1 MQRGEKLAESSS
13 LELPLKHA
21 KEPFDAALENL
32 WIASAMR
39 VRGRTTSPTQP
50 KAPLHTH
57 TRRRD
62 RKTRA
67 SLR

>member
-13 LELPLKHA
+13 PELPLQHA
-21 KEPFDAALENL
+21 EELFDAALENL

-39 VRGRTTSPTQP
+39 VSSRMTSPMQP
-50 KAPLHTH
+50 NEPLHTH
-57 TRRRD
+57 TRLRD
-62 RKTRA
+62 RESCA